1 MSVLTGS
8 IIWSM
13 TVNAPDGYLVC
24 NGAEVNPDTHPAL
37 HTHLT
42 NAGNPFGTSNGN
54 PKIPD
59 LITDNRFIRAA
70 APAAVGGS
78 LPVGTTQGNQMQA
91 HSHAFPNTLQPGGS
105 GVSNQ
110 PGGGAGTHLSG
121 YQTFTSSSSGGAGET
136 RPINLGLLPCI
147 AT

>member
-8 IIWSM
+8 VMWSM
-13 TVNAPDGYLVC
+13 TVSAPEGFLVC
-24 NGAEVNPDTHPAL
+24 DGSEVDENTHPAL
-37 HTHLT
+37 HAHLT
-42 NAGNPFGTSNGN
+42 NAGNPFGTVNDN
-54 PKIPD
+54 PRLPD
-59 LITDNRFIRAA
+59 LITGNRFIRGA
-70 APAAVGGS
+70 APTAVGGS
-78 LPVGTTQGNQMQA
+78 LPVGTTQNHQIQD

-110 PGGGAGTHLSG
+110 PGGGSGTHLSG
-121 YQTFTSSSSGGAGET
+121 YQTFFSGYSGGAGET